1 MLKKLFDSFFIL
13 LSSGILLHRSTIIG
27 ILCGIWVYFGAE
39 VEESAFKRML
49 TPDLY
54 LFMASF
60 LIFYRLLFKKI
71 EKPDGDLDLHAMSVC
86 FLGDFAWA
94 VVAMFCTVPFFMLF
108 AFSDGMDYSEQA
120 RAAVDPR
127 SLMKKIPRPY

>member
-27 ILCGIWVYFGAE
+27 VLCGVWVYFGAE

-49 TPDLY
+49 TLDLY

-60 LIFYRLLFKKI
+60 LIFYRLLFKKT
-71 EKPDGDLDLHAMSVC
+71 EKPNGDLDLHAMSVY
-86 FLGDFAWA
+86 FLGDFVWA
-94 VVAMFCTVPFFMLF
+94 VFAMFCTVPFFMLF
-108 AFSDGMDYSEQA
+108 AFSGGTDYSEQA
-120 RAAVDPR
+120 RAAIDPR

>member
-1 MLKKLFDSFFIL
+1 M
-13 LSSGILLHRSTIIG
+13 LHRSTIIG

-94 VVAMFCTVPFFMLF
+94 VVAMFCTVPFLCCSLF
-108 AFSDGMDYSEQA
+108 PTERIIRNKRGPPSIP
-120 RAAVDPR
+120 AV
-127 SLMKKIPRPY
+127 